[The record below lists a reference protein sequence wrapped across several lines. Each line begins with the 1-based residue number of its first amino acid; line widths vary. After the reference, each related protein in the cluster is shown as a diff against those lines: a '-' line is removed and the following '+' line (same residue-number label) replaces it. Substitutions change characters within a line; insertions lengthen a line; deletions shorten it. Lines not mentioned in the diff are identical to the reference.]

1 MPGDQKIQ
9 APNPLSAEITS
20 VETDFIRAKQ
30 IAKVNFFFGGGMEG
44 WVVVLILFVI
54 CVLEIGTYSGVSLQY
69 QNQLKIYT
77 IMKGQLELQ
86 FSENEVMINEK
97 TSRRARRASKA
108 AEEARNERDVY
119 LVSLL
124 VAFFIAMFI

>member
-20 VETDFIRAKQ
+20 VEIDFVIRAKQ
-30 IAKVNFFFGGGMEG
+30 IAKVNFFLGGMEG
-44 WVVVLILFVI
+44 WVGVLILFVI
-54 CVLEIGTYSGVSLQY
+54 GVLEIGTLSGVSLQH

-86 FSENEVMINEK
+86 FSENEVMVNEK
-97 TSRRARRASKA
+97 TSRKARRASKA

>member
-1 MPGDQKIQ
+1 MPGDQKNQ

-30 IAKVNFFFGGGMEG
+30 IAKVNVYFGGMEG

-54 CVLEIGTYSGVSLQY
+54 GVLEIGTYSGVSLQY

>member
-1 MPGDQKIQ
+1 MPGDQKNQ

-20 VETDFIRAKQ
+20 VETNFIRAKQ
-30 IAKVNFFFGGGMEG
+30 IAKVNFFFGGMEG

-54 CVLEIGTYSGVSLQY
+54 GVLEIGTYSGVSLQY

>member
-1 MPGDQKIQ
+1 MPGDQKNQ
-9 APNPLSAEITS
+9 APNPLSSEITS

-30 IAKVNFFFGGGMEG
+30 IAKVNFFLGGMEG

-54 CVLEIGTYSGVSLQY
+54 GVLEIGIYSGVSLQY

-124 VAFFIAMFI
+124 VAFFITMFI

>member
-1 MPGDQKIQ
+1 MPGDQKNQ
-9 APNPLSAEITS
+9 APNPLSSEITS

-30 IAKVNFFFGGGMEG
+30 IAKVNFFLGGMEG

-54 CVLEIGTYSGVSLQY
+54 GVLEIGTYSGVSLQY

>member
-1 MPGDQKIQ
+1 MPGDQKNQ

-30 IAKVNFFFGGGMEG
+30 IAKVNFFWGGMEG

-54 CVLEIGTYSGVSLQY
+54 GVLEIGTCVGVSLQY

-86 FSENEVMINEK
+86 FSENEVMVNEK
-97 TSRRARRASKA
+97 TSRKARRASKA

>member
-1 MPGDQKIQ
+1 MPGDQKNQ
-9 APNPLSAEITS
+9 VPNPLSAEITS

-30 IAKVNFFFGGGMEG
+30 IAKVNFFFGGMEG
-44 WVVVLILFVI
+44 WVVVLVLFVI
-54 CVLEIGTYSGVSLQY
+54 GVLEIGTYSGVSLQY

>member
-1 MPGDQKIQ
+1 MPGDQKNQ
-9 APNPLSAEITS
+9 APNPLYAEITS

-30 IAKVNFFFGGGMEG
+30 IAKVNFFLGGMEG

-54 CVLEIGTYSGVSLQY
+54 GVLEIGTYSGVSLQY

>member
-1 MPGDQKIQ
+1 MTGDQKIK
-9 APNPLSAEITS
+9 APNPLSSEITS

-30 IAKVNFFFGGGMEG
+30 IAKVNFFLGGMEG

-54 CVLEIGTYSGVSLQY
+54 GVLEIGTYSGVSLQY

>member
-1 MPGDQKIQ
+1 MPGDQKNQ

-30 IAKVNFFFGGGMEG
+30 IAKVNFFLGGMEG
-44 WVVVLILFVI
+44 WVEVLILFVI
-54 CVLEIGTYSGVSLQY
+54 GVLEIGTYSGVSLQY

>member
-1 MPGDQKIQ
+1 MPGDQKNQ
-9 APNPLSAEITS
+9 VPNPLSAETTS

-30 IAKVNFFFGGGMEG
+30 IAKVNFFLGGMEG

-54 CVLEIGTYSGVSLQY
+54 DVLEIGTYSGVSLQY

>member
-1 MPGDQKIQ
+1 MPGDQKNQ

-30 IAKVNFFFGGGMEG
+30 IAKVNFFLGGMEG

-54 CVLEIGTYSGVSLQY
+54 DVLEIGTYSGVSLQY

>member
-1 MPGDQKIQ
+1 MPGDQKNQ

-30 IAKVNFFFGGGMEG
+30 IAKGNFFLGGMEG

-54 CVLEIGTYSGVSLQY
+54 GVLEIGTYSGVSLQY

>member
-30 IAKVNFFFGGGMEG
+30 IAKVNFYFGGMEG

-54 CVLEIGTYSGVSLQY
+54 GVLEIGTYSGVSLQY

>member
-1 MPGDQKIQ
+1 M
-9 APNPLSAEITS
+9 NT
-20 VETDFIRAKQ
+20 
-30 IAKVNFFFGGGMEG
+30 FFGPDGEMGGEILWG

-54 CVLEIGTYSGVSLQY
+54 GVLEIGTYSGVSLQY

-97 TSRRARRASKA
+97 T
-108 AEEARNERDVY
+108 
-119 LVSLL
+119 
-124 VAFFIAMFI
+124 

>member
-1 MPGDQKIQ
+1 MPGDKKNQ

-30 IAKVNFFFGGGMEG
+30 IAKVNFFLGGMEG

-54 CVLEIGTYSGVSLQY
+54 GVLEIGTYSGVSLQY

>member
-1 MPGDQKIQ
+1 MPGDQKNQ

-30 IAKVNFFFGGGMEG
+30 IAKVNFFFGGMEG

-54 CVLEIGTYSGVSLQY
+54 GVLEIGTYSGVSLQY

-108 AEEARNERDVY
+108 VEEARNERDVY

>member
-1 MPGDQKIQ
+1 MPGDQKNQ

-30 IAKVNFFFGGGMEG
+30 IAKVNFFWGGMEG

-54 CVLEIGTYSGVSLQY
+54 GVLEIGTYSGVSLQY

-124 VAFFIAMFI
+124 VAFFISMFI

>member
-1 MPGDQKIQ
+1 MPGDKKIQ

-30 IAKVNFFFGGGMEG
+30 IAKVNFFFGGMEG
-44 WVVVLILFVI
+44 WVVVLVLFVI
-54 CVLEIGTYSGVSLQY
+54 GVLEIGTYSGVSLQY

-77 IMKGQLELQ
+77 IMKVQLELQ

>member
-1 MPGDQKIQ
+1 MPGDQKNQ

-30 IAKVNFFFGGGMEG
+30 IAKVNFFLGGMEG

-54 CVLEIGTYSGVSLQY
+54 SVLEIGTYSGVSLQY

>member
-1 MPGDQKIQ
+1 MPGDQKNQ
-9 APNPLSAEITS
+9 APNPLSAEIPS

-30 IAKVNFFFGGGMEG
+30 IAKVNFFLGGDGG

-54 CVLEIGTYSGVSLQY
+54 GVLEIGTYSGVSLQY

>member
-1 MPGDQKIQ
+1 MPGDQKNQ

-20 VETDFIRAKQ
+20 VETYFIRAKQ
-30 IAKVNFFFGGGMEG
+30 IAKVNFFFGGMEG

-54 CVLEIGTYSGVSLQY
+54 GVLEIGTYSGVSLQY

>member
-1 MPGDQKIQ
+1 MPGDQKNQ

-30 IAKVNFFFGGGMEG
+30 IAKVNFFFGGMEG

-54 CVLEIGTYSGVSLQY
+54 GVLEIGTYSGVSLQY

-97 TSRRARRASKA
+97 TSRSARRASKA

>member
-1 MPGDQKIQ
+1 MPGDQKNQ
-9 APNPLSAEITS
+9 APNHLSAEITS

-30 IAKVNFFFGGGMEG
+30 IAKVNFFFGGMEG

-54 CVLEIGTYSGVSLQY
+54 GVLEIGTYSGVSLQY

>member
-1 MPGDQKIQ
+1 MPGDQKNQ

-30 IAKVNFFFGGGMEG
+30 IAKVNFFLGGMEG

-54 CVLEIGTYSGVSLQY
+54 GVLEIGTYSGVSLQY

>member
-1 MPGDQKIQ
+1 MPGDKKIQ

-30 IAKVNFFFGGGMEG
+30 IAKVNFFLGGMEG

-54 CVLEIGTYSGVSLQY
+54 SVLEIGTYSGVSLQY

>member
-1 MPGDQKIQ
+1 MPGDQKNQ

-30 IAKVNFFFGGGMEG
+30 IAKVNFYFGGMEG

-54 CVLEIGTYSGVSLQY
+54 GVLEIGTYSGVSLQY

>member
-1 MPGDQKIQ
+1 MKISRNTPIFNISTSILALDEHFFLGGD
-9 APNPLSAEITS
+9 
-20 VETDFIRAKQ
+20 
-30 IAKVNFFFGGGMEG
+30 GG

-54 CVLEIGTYSGVSLQY
+54 GVLEIGTYSGVSLQY

>member
-1 MPGDQKIQ
+1 MPGDQKNQ

-30 IAKVNFFFGGGMEG
+30 IAKVNFFLGGMEG

-54 CVLEIGTYSGVSLQY
+54 GVLEIGTHNGVSLQY

>member
-1 MPGDQKIQ
+1 MPGDQKNQ

-30 IAKVNFFFGGGMEG
+30 IAKVNFFFGGMEG

-54 CVLEIGTYSGVSLQY
+54 GVLKIGTYSGVSLQY

>member
-1 MPGDQKIQ
+1 
-9 APNPLSAEITS
+9 
-20 VETDFIRAKQ
+20 
-30 IAKVNFFFGGGMEG
+30 
-44 WVVVLILFVI
+44 
-54 CVLEIGTYSGVSLQY
+54 
-69 QNQLKIYT
+69 
-77 IMKGQLELQ
+77 MKGQLELQ

-124 VAFFIAMFI
+124 VAFFRAMFI

>member
-1 MPGDQKIQ
+1 MPGDQKNQ

-30 IAKVNFFFGGGMEG
+30 IAKVNFFLGGMEG

-54 CVLEIGTYSGVSLQY
+54 GVLEIGTYSGVSLQY

-108 AEEARNERDVY
+108 TEEARNERDVY

>member
-1 MPGDQKIQ
+1 MPGDQKNQ

-30 IAKVNFFFGGGMEG
+30 ITKVNFFLGRMEG

-54 CVLEIGTYSGVSLQY
+54 GVLEIGTYSGVSLQY

>member
-1 MPGDQKIQ
+1 MKEPWPQTLFPLKSPPLKPISSEQSKSQK
-9 APNPLSAEITS
+9 ST
-20 VETDFIRAKQ
+20 
-30 IAKVNFFFGGGMEG
+30 FFLGGMEG

-54 CVLEIGTYSGVSLQY
+54 GVLEIGTYSGVSLQY

-124 VAFFIAMFI
+124 VAFFITMFI